1 MTRKSK
7 MVLIPV
13 LTLVAGA
20 ALYSLNRYWIAPAM
34 VKPEAVSRNLPL
46 APDFTVTD
54 LSGEKVSLS
63 GLRGKVVLLDFW
75 ATWCP
80 PCRREIPGFVRL
92 QKDYG
97 DKGLTALGI
106 VTQDAPQNVPP
117 FYREFRMNYP
127 VAMGNAEL
135 ARLYG
140 VNYGLPT
147 TFLIG
152 RDGRIY
158 DKVVGGVDME
168 YFEKKIQRLISD
180 GSSHNPAHVVAGFLS
195 LPCSVLR

>member
-7 MVLIPV
+7 MVLMPV
-13 LTLVAGA
+13 LILVAGA
-20 ALYSLNRYWIAPAM
+20 ALYCLNRYWIAPAM
-34 VKPEAVSRNLPL
+34 VKSKLISRSHPF

-63 GLRGKVVLLDFW
+63 GLRGRVVLLDFW

-80 PCRREIPGFVRL
+80 PCRREVPGFVRL

-97 DKGLTALGI
+97 NKGLTALGI
-106 VTQDAPQNVPP
+106 VTLDVPQNVPP
-117 FYREFRMNYP
+117 FYREFHMNYP
-127 VAMGNAEL
+127 VAMGNARL

-140 VNYGLPT
+140 VDYGLPT

-158 DKVVGGVDME
+158 DKVVGGVDSE
-168 YFEKKIQRLISD
+168 YFEHKIDLLLAE
-180 GSSHNPAHVVAGFLS
+180 NVKTAP
-195 LPCSVLR
+195 